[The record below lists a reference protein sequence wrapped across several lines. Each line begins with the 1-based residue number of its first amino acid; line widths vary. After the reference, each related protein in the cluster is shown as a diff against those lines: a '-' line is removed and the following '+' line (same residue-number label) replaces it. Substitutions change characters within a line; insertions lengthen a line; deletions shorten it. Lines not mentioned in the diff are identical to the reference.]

1 MTTRPLPQ
9 FWNALDEIPGA
20 TTDRRD
26 WSLRLGAEF
35 ATASRYLRETG
46 KLATALDCPSPGSD
60 GCPRAVIKLTPGKYR
75 AVCRSEAGQCEA
87 VALTGP
93 DIAILELDRRRLQE
107 DLASIFC
114 THSSSP
120 PAIRGRVV
128 HLGEHAVAAGV
139 GAPVI
144 FLMPDPHLPI
154 TDDELRDGGLGAEQ
168 AVLLVP
174 NGKSLSAPARSRL
187 SGQGHQ
193 VVQLETA
200 TAVDAQGRLTLVQP
214 VEALLHTTRG
224 ALQARLDGAK
234 PGLQIALPPG
244 ATWAQITFR
253 LTSMETAIFNG
264 PGIAGRQIDPG
275 DLGMRS
281 TKNNASTLAWK
292 FFIMLAEGHGA
303 LAPHNGQPIARV
315 RKQKQA
321 LSERLRTTFG
331 IGADPIVWDN
341 RQRAY
346 VTAFTVSDERPKAE
360 RGAQRRR

>member
-20 TTDRRD
+20 STDRRD

-60 GCPRAVIKLTPGKYR
+60 GCPRAVIKLSPGKYR

-93 DIAILELDRRRLQE
+93 DIAILELDRRQLQK

-120 PAIRGRVV
+120 LAIRGRVV

-139 GAPVI
+139 GAAVI
-144 FLMPDPHLPI
+144 FLMPDPHLPL

-174 NGKSLSAPARSRL
+174 TGKSLSAPARSRL

-200 TAVDAQGRLTLVQP
+200 TAVDAQGRLTPVQP
-214 VEALLHTTRG
+214 VEALLDKVRN
-224 ALQARLDGAK
+224 ALATKLAAAK
-234 PGLQIALPPG
+234 PGPRISLPAD
-244 ATWAQITFR
+244 ATWTELTFALKADEVLNISFRGQTWRLEPDQLGMKDQRTGKPTDAWELLQVLARMGGTIGPLGRDVVEEQKKRKQTLAKR
-253 LTSMETAIFNG
+253 LTES
-264 PGIAGRQIDPG
+264 
-275 DLGMRS
+275 
-281 TKNNASTLAWK
+281 
-292 FFIMLAEGHGA
+292 
-303 LAPHNGQPIARV
+303 
-315 RKQKQA
+315 
-321 LSERLRTTFG
+321 FG
-331 IGADPIVWDN
+331 ITAAPIRWN
-341 RQRAY
+341 LKAREYR
-346 VTAFTVSDERPKAE
+346 TAFVIRDERPKAA
-360 RGAQRRR
+360 RGAPGRR